1 MRELLT
7 GKWDFAPSTPEL
19 RMPSDR
25 VKDSGLVSA
34 GFHDLRRA
42 SATALV
48 AGGMDVKTAQ
58 ARLRHSDPR
67 LTLGIYA
74 QATSAGDRAAAE
86 LLGKQ
91 FLGAS
96 RTQRARQTG
105 TETGNSH

>member
-1 MRELLT
+1 
-7 GKWDFAPSTPEL
+7 
-19 RMPSDR
+19 MPSDR